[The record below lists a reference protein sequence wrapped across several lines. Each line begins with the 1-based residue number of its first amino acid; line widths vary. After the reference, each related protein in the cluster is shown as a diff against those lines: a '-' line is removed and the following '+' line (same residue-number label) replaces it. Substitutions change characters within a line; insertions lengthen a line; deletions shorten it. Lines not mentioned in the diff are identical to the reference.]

1 MSKGS
6 SALRLEVVE
15 GPQAGLGLDL
25 EGPVIVGRS
34 SARATF
40 VLKDS
45 EASRRH
51 ASLIPQ
57 GQSVNVQDLGSTNGT
72 FVNDERIDERR
83 MVGVG
88 DRLRIGTSV
97 IEVQPGPGFEEPA
110 TAAAEEEPAPADAE
124 PATEDEAEAEL
135 ETQVEPA
142 VEAEAAVA
150 EAEPEP
156 AEPEPEPVAEADPTA
171 EELEA
176 EPVEGE
182 PDVPA
187 DEPAAEAAVAEEPE
201 PPEAE
206 AADEAAEP
214 VVEAEEEPEPEPE
227 PEPEEEDTGETAA
240 EDGAPDRSA
249 EEAAALAAI
258 TAAVEA
264 GELAKRL
271 HGRLQESFSD
281 VLHAWSNRDPDLMRP
296 YVSQA
301 HLERARAAADQLDR
315 EYQVNYIKALD
326 LRDVAVRRPPDDRP
340 GGPVEVYL
348 SFVARDWIEDLR
360 TGEVL
365 EGDSSEL
372 QAFTER
378 WTFVREG
385 RRGWVID
392 FVESMW
398 TGPAE
403 GTDPEDWLGL
413 PPGSY
418 TRRARP
424 ATWRQWDGVE
434 WDAVP
439 APTG

>member
-1 MSKGS
+1 
-6 SALRLEVVE
+6 V
-15 GPQAGLGLDL
+15 
-25 EGPVIVGRS
+25 
-34 SARATF
+34 
-40 VLKDS
+40 
-45 EASRRH
+45 
-51 ASLIPQ
+51 
-57 GQSVNVQDLGSTNGT
+57 
-72 FVNDERIDERR
+72 
-83 MVGVG
+83 
-88 DRLRIGTSV
+88 
-97 IEVQPGPGFEEPA
+97 
-110 TAAAEEEPAPADAE
+110 
-124 PATEDEAEAEL
+124 
-135 ETQVEPA
+135 
-142 VEAEAAVA
+142 
-150 EAEPEP
+150 
-156 AEPEPEPVAEADPTA
+156 ADPTA

-176 EPVEGE
+176 EPVEAE
-182 PDVPA
+182 PDVPEE
-187 DEPAAEAAVAEEPE
+187 EPAAEPE
-201 PPEAE
+201 PAE
-206 AADEAAEP
+206 AAPEP
-214 VVEAEEEPEPEPE
+214 AEAEEEPEAEEAPP
-227 PEPEEEDTGETAA
+227 PEPEEEDTGETAVEAAA
-240 EDGAPDRSA
+240 EDGAPDQSS
-249 EEAAALAAI
+249 EEAAAVAAI

-301 HLERARAAADQLDR
+301 HLDRAREAADQLDR
-315 EYQVNYIKALD
+315 EYQVNYIKALE

-340 GGPVEVYL
+340 GGPVEVYV
-348 SFVARDWIEDLR
+348 SFIARDWIEDLR
-360 TGEVL
+360 SGEVL

>member
-1 MSKGS
+1 M
-6 SALRLEVVE
+6 VE
-15 GPQAGLGLDL
+15 
-25 EGPVIVGRS
+25 
-34 SARATF
+34 
-40 VLKDS
+40 
-45 EASRRH
+45 
-51 ASLIPQ
+51 
-57 GQSVNVQDLGSTNGT
+57 
-72 FVNDERIDERR
+72 
-83 MVGVG
+83 VG
-88 DRLRIGTSV
+88 DRLGIGTTV
-97 IEVQPGPGFEEPA
+97 IEVRPGPGFEEP
-110 TAAAEEEPAPADAE
+110 AAAEEEPAPADAE

-135 ETQVEPA
+135 ATQVEPA
-142 VEAEAAVA
+142 VEAEPETAVEAEPEPVAESEVPEADPTEAELEAEPDEAEPDVPDEEPAA

-156 AEPEPEPVAEADPTA
+156 AEEEADPAA
-171 EELEA
+171 EEEAEA
-176 EPVEGE
+176 EPS
-182 PDVPA
+182 
-187 DEPAAEAAVAEEPE
+187 DEPEV
-201 PPEAE
+201 
-206 AADEAAEP
+206 
-214 VVEAEEEPEPEPE
+214 
-227 PEPEEEDTGETAA
+227 EPEEEDTGETAVEA
-240 EDGAPDRSA
+240 APEDGAPDQSSD
-249 EEAAALAAI
+249 EAAAVAAI

-271 HGRLQESFSD
+271 HGRIQESFSA

-301 HLERARAAADQLDR
+301 HLERAREAADQLDR
-315 EYQVNYIKALD
+315 DYQINYIKALD

-348 SFVARDWIEDLR
+348 SFLARDWIEDLR
-360 TGEVL
+360 SGEVL
-365 EGDSSEL
+365 EGDSAEL

-392 FVESMW
+392 YVESMW
-398 TGPAE
+398 SGPAE

-418 TRRARP
+418 ARRARP

>member
-227 PEPEEEDTGETAA
+227 PEEEDTGETAA